1 MVSKSF
7 ILKHWCLTIILTP
20 LAIFFINFSTSNFN
34 LEYLELYFL
43 FLFFGT
49 FLSIPT
55 LLICFSLL
63 QILNSRQLNKHI
75 SKAVLIFTPAIAAY
89 LTLLI
94 IGGTG
99 TWSEP
104 LAYSYSTVAIITGI
118 GLLIFAE

>member
-7 ILKHWCLTIILTP
+7 ILKHWCLTIALTP
-20 LAIFFINFSTSNFN
+20 LAIFFINVSTRNFN

-43 FLFFGT
+43 FVFFGV

-55 LLICFSLL
+55 LLLCFSLL
-63 QILNSRQLNKHI
+63 HFLNSRKLNKKI
-75 SKAVLIFTPAIAAY
+75 SKAVLVSTPAIAAF

-94 IGGTG
+94 IGV

-104 LAYSYSTVAIITGI
+104 LAYSYSVVAILTGI
-118 GLLIFAE
+118 GLSIIAE